1 MHCIVTMF
9 PAPTCQIAADTE
21 LRDLR
26 RWFTLKAQQLHLD
39 EQLVALEHARAFLL
53 SHPQHDRLAAA
64 YGLKLSRVD
73 GTTYYYEHDKDLE
86 RKRLR
91 VQVLKEQLQD
101 GQAAFRE
108 ACRLG
113 KRQVD
118 VDFIPAR
125 RLRLELDACAVER
138 ERG

>member
-1 MHCIVTMF
+1 MPHLITMF
-9 PAPTCQIAADTE
+9 PAPTCQIAADTD
-21 LRDLR
+21 LKDLR
-26 RWFTLKAQQLHLD
+26 RWFTLKAQQLQIEQELMDLD
-39 EQLVALEHARAFLL
+39 HARGYLL
-53 SHPQHDRLAAA
+53 LNPQHDPLAAA

-73 GTTYYYEHDKDLE
+73 GTTYHYSRDADLE

-91 VQVLKEQLQD
+91 LQVLKEQLQA

-113 KRQVD
+113 QRQVD

-125 RLRLELDACAVER
+125 RLRLELDACAAGR
-138 ERG
+138 DRG